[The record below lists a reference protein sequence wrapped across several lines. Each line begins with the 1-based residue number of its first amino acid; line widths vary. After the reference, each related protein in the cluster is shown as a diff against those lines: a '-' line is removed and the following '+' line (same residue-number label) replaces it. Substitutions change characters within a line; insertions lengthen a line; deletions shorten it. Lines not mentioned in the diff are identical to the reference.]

1 MSCAYYVF
9 VSMCAGVVLA
19 CVIAAGLADR
29 FLSLVFREYEDSWY
43 EYSDKDQ
50 P

>member
-29 FLSLVFREYEDSWY
+29 FLARVFREYEDS
-43 EYSDKDQ
+43 EGENS
-50 P
+50 